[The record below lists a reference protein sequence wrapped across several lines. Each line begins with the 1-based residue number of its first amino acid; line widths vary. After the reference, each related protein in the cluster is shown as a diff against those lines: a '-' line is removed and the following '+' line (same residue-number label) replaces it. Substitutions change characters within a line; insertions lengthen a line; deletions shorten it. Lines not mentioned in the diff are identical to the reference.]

1 MDRGVQL
8 KRVDRSSEIETSS
21 SDIQKLELLNEMKRL
36 AKKTDLNSI
45 RNF

>member
-8 KRVDRSSEIETSS
+8 KRVDRFSEIETSS